1 MDRTIRVA
9 ISLKEKYDIVA
20 SHEVTV
26 PATTEPAR
34 VAILIEDILVSM
46 LRQAELSKEP
56 EGESPVAR
64 LDE

>member
-1 MDRTIRVA
+1 MDRTLRVT
-9 ISLKEKYDIVA
+9 ISLKEKYDVVS

-46 LRQAELSKEP
+46 LRQSEIFKE
-56 EGESPVAR
+56 EEESPVAR